1 MEEFVAKMA
10 EKVGISEETAMKVV
24 EFLKE
29 HADEVPGLLAK
40 SGLKDKLPDGIGDLF

>member
-10 EKVGISEETAMKVV
+10 DKVGISEETAMKVV

-29 HADEVPGLLAK
+29 HADEVPALLAK
-40 SGLKDKLPDGIGDLF
+40 TGLEDKLPDAVKGLF